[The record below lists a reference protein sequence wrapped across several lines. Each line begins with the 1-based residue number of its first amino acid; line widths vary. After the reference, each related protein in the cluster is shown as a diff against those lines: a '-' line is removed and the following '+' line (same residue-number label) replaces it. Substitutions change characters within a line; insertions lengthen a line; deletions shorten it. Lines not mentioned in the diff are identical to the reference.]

1 MASATTSNLFF
12 KEVMD
17 FVLQNST
24 VPLVGVTSYWVGL
37 LTTGTTVNG
46 AMSQSYTEVP
56 TGVGYSRVQVNRSS
70 TSSGGVSGWQFN
82 SGNQEYSNL
91 TDIVFGVPTSN
102 WGTIVAV
109 GLFKTSTI
117 GSADM
122 MYYAALTSNKVVNAG
137 DGAPKVLAGQLRL
150 ARASC

>member
-1 MASATTSNLFF
+1 MASATTSNLFY
-12 KEVMD
+12 KEIMD
-17 FVLQNST
+17 FVLTNST
-24 VPLVGVTSYWVGL
+24 PPLTGITSFYIGL
-37 LTTGTTVNG
+37 LTSGTSASG

-56 TGVGYSRVQVNRSS
+56 TGVGYGRVQINRSS
-70 TSSGGVSGWQFN
+70 TSSGGISGWQYN
-82 SGNQEYSNL
+82 SGNLEYSNL
-91 TDIVFGVPTSN
+91 SDIVFGVPTSN

-122 MYYAALTSNKVVNAG
+122 MYYAGLTSNKVVNAG
-137 DGAPKVLAGQLRL
+137 DGAPKVLAGQLRI